1 MSDDPFE
8 RALEKE
14 QELRRR
20 SRPDMKGMLRIAG
33 MAHVAFLLG
42 WTGLLLAHHKLWPSP
57 DWLRVV
63 HTVVFGLVVLYWLIA
78 MVVGRV
84 MMNRYLPNDLT
95 ESEPPT

>member
-20 SRPDMKGMLRIAG
+20 SRPDTRRMLRIAG
-33 MAHVAFLLG
+33 IAYLAFLLG
-42 WTGLLLAHHKLWPSP
+42 WAGLLVTHYRLWPSP
-57 DWLRVV
+57 DWLRVT
-63 HTVVFGLVVLYWLIA
+63 HTVVFGLVSLYWLIA
-78 MVVGRV
+78 MVFSRV
-84 MMNRYLPNDLT
+84 MMKRYIPNDMT